1 MSEGKKSEVSQVVE
15 SAVAYRIGIA
25 SIILV
30 FVFIV
35 GSVGF
40 HLLENMTLFEGFYM
54 TFITISTIG
63 FSELKTLSP
72 AGRLYT
78 MVVFVMGI
86 GVISYIASQTTQL
99 LFESELFI
107 KRAMRQEL
115 KKIKDHY
122 IIAGYGRIGH
132 RIAEVLSKAEMPV
145 VIVEQDAGKIDRI
158 NDDGY
163 IYVEGNAQ
171 EESVLKEAGI
181 DRAKAL
187 ICTLS
192 SDQDNVFVT
201 LIARDV
207 TEDLFILVRTNQ
219 NSNRKKILRAGADKV
234 ISPYE
239 IGADRMANVILRP
252 NVNQF
257 IEQFQKNTS
266 DDHAFDEVKVFEG
279 SEMAGKTLM
288 ELGVR
293 GKYEI
298 LIIAVLSSETGQM
311 IFNPG
316 SNQKINS
323 GDSLIVLG
331 DIKTIERF
339 RKEVCRDDRS
349 IAERSENPIK
359 VKS

>member
-1 MSEGKKSEVSQVVE
+1 VSDGVKNEVSQVVE

-30 FVFIV
+30 IVFIV

-40 HLLENMTLFEGFYM
+40 HLLEDMTLFEGFYM

-63 FSELKTLSP
+63 FSELKSLSP
-72 AGRLYT
+72 AGRIFT
-78 MVVFVMGI
+78 MIVFVMGI

-107 KRAMRQEL
+107 KRAMKQEL
-115 KKIKDHY
+115 KKIQDHY

-132 RIAEVLSKAEMPV
+132 RIADVLKNAELPV
-145 VIVEQDAGKIDRI
+145 VIVENSEEKIERI
-158 NDDGY
+158 NNDGF

-171 EESVLKEAGI
+171 EEYVLKSAGI

-201 LIARDV
+201 LIARELR
-207 TEDLFILVRTNQ
+207 EDLFILVRTNQ
-219 NSNRKKILRAGADKV
+219 HSNRRKILRAGADKV

-279 SEMAGKTLM
+279 SEMADKTLM

-293 GKYEI
+293 GKFEI
-298 LIIAVLSSETGQM
+298 LIIAVLSAETGQM

-316 SNQKINS
+316 SNQKINE

-331 DIKTIERF
+331 DIKTIEKF
-339 RKEVCRDDRS
+339 RKEVCRDHRS
-349 IAERSENPIK
+349 IAERSENPIEIK
-359 VKS
+359 V